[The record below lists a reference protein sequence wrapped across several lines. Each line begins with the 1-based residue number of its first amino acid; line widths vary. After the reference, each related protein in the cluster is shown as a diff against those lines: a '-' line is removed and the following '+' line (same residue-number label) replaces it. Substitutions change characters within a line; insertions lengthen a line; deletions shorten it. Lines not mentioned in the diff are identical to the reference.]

1 MCQSQAIY
9 FFMLNFNQRYT
20 GTVNQCC
27 GAESRLNF
35 NSDPDQTLTVYDVPV
50 LIIFFYLVMTGDD
63 LAATDAIG
71 VPGILPCKSVGRST
85 VTSCWLRLD
94 RALASARCLLMNNR
108 KHRFLAWMKLKN
120 LLFYDMK
127 NLRFL
132 HRFLA
137 WMNLKNLLVF
147 AMKNLRFLHPFSAW
161 MKLKK
166 FPF

>member
-9 FFMLNFNQRYT
+9 FLMLNFNQRYT
-20 GTVNQCC
+20 ENQCC
-27 GAESRLNF
+27 GAGSSLNF

-71 VPGILPCKSVGRST
+71 VPGILPCKSVGRPA

-137 WMNLKNLLVF
+137 WMNLKNLLF
-147 AMKNLRFLHPFSAW
+147 YGMKIFFYVIKIVSTLYCTSPI
-161 MKLKK
+161 
-166 FPF
+166 